1 MTKVVTPVKVEKFIS
16 MLRSVD
22 YDSKEIQFLEN
33 GFTSGF
39 DIGYEGPQERQSTS
53 ENIPFTMGNDTI
65 LWNKIM
71 KEVSLDRVAGSFEKI
86 PFSNFIQSPV
96 GLVPKAGNQTRLIFH
111 LSYDF
116 KDGLKS
122 LNHFTPHTKC
132 TVKYKDLGYAVSMYL
147 DLSFELFRE
156 DERSR
161 TDSHSTRDELKKKW
175 C

>member
-1 MTKVVTPVKVEKFIS
+1 
-16 MLRSVD
+16 MLRSAG

-33 GFTSGF
+33 GFTLGF

-53 ENIPFTMGNDTI
+53 ENIPFTVGNDTI

-71 KEVSLDRVAGSFEKI
+71 KEVELGRVAGPFEKI
-86 PFSNFIQSPV
+86 PFSNFIQSSV

-111 LSYDF
+111 LSYNF
-116 KDGLKS
+116 KDGLKT
-122 LNHFTPHTKC
+122 LNHFTPCAKC
-132 TVKYKDLGYAVSMYL
+132 TVKYKDLDYVVSTYL

-161 TDSHSTRDELKKKW
+161 TDSQSTRGEW
-175 C
+175 